1 MADPKQID
9 RLMQSRLT
17 KSIQKAASLALVSD
31 KDRSQII
38 AEQLTKDNIPK
49 ELTKVAA
56 QAFNRRLAVRTI
68 GVRPDEN
75 KADEFPIADIEKVAS
90 LRGIAPMGK
99 VASISQMTFSFAL
112 HEAPQIRKVASVKI
126 AEKPVPMS
134 LDQFQTKVQN
144 LLDKK
149 AAQFQN
155 TRIQLM
161 VDQRELDE
169 LHKKASK
176 ALAEQ
181 PKTVQLL
188 KAKYGNS
195 FDNVFPEFKHINK
208 TASYAIISD
217 NEAVRSV
224 QKVMLNTVVIN
235 NKQKQLEKSAA
246 YLSTLAK
253 SAAAIDADIKEK
265 VLVKKAD
272 GYSVV
277 KDVAA
282 NTAAAPILA
291 ALGFGKGIG
300 EQASQ
305 ILTDAGNNL
314 FSKQYA
320 VRPDAAITTNMIATD
335 KHDDIKMALIRMLSD
350 KQFKPYTADQI
361 NAAVMDQINNN
372 PNFQS
377 PKYNKMLQVGV
388 SGYLLNQGKDN
399 LATLAAQ
406 SKVLNDLVRARQNM
420 DEEAAYNT
428 VKGLKQVAAREDI
441 TIPTF
446 DTFKNNMKVIDN
458 LALPADFSKD
468 LAQWKDDRE
477 KLQLK
482 AIQEADKLDRQRAQQ
497 LRDEAAK
504 RLKAEMHL
512 ALTRAQ
518 RLPEWNKKKY
528 DKAITSLNQLSK
540 NDFQKMVAAGKEDF
554 KRLSSEKQKAL
565 IDFVTMGNTNKKQK
579 ARA

>member
-31 KDRSQII
+31 KDRSQLI

-68 GVRPDEN
+68 GVRPDQN
-75 KADEFPIADIEKVAS
+75 KADEFPIADIDKVAS

-99 VASISQMTFSFAL
+99 VASITQLTFSFDL
-112 HEAPQIRKVASVKI
+112 HEAPQVRKVASVKI
-126 AEKPVPMS
+126 AEKPVPMT

-195 FDNVFPEFKHINK
+195 FDNVFPEFNHINK
-208 TASYAIISD
+208 TASYAIIPD

-224 QKVMLNTVVIN
+224 QKVMLNTVVIS
-235 NKQKQLEKSAA
+235 NKQKQLKKSAA

-265 VLVKKAD
+265 VLAKKAD

-282 NTAAAPILA
+282 NTAATPILA
-291 ALGFGKGIG
+291 ALGFGKGVG
-300 EQASQ
+300 QQAAN
-305 ILTDAGNNL
+305 TFADAKDAL
-314 FSKQYA
+314 FSKEYA
-320 VRPDAAITTNMIATD
+320 VNPASAITANMLATD
-335 KHDDIKMALIRMLSD
+335 KYDDTKMALIRMLSNP
-350 KQFKPYTADQI
+350 QFKSYPAAEI
-361 NAAVMDQINNN
+361 NQAVMDQIANN
-372 PNFQS
+372 PDFES
-377 PKYNKMLQVGV
+377 PKYNRLLQVSV
-388 SGYLLNQGKDN
+388 NQHLLNQGKSN

-406 SKVLNDLVRARQNM
+406 SNALKALMQGRKIQ
-420 DEEAAYNT
+420 DEMSAKQS
-428 VKGLKQVAAREDI
+428 VKGLKDKTTRSDI
-441 TIPTF
+441 NWPTL
-446 DTFKNNMKVIDN
+446 DALRDN
-458 LALPADFSKD
+458 SRFISSLSLPANVGPQLEAWKKD
-468 LAQWKDDRE
+468 RQAM
-477 KLQLK
+477 QLK
-482 AIQEADKLDRQRAQQ
+482 AIDAADRLDREGAQQ
-497 LRDEAAK
+497 MKELAAN
-504 RLKAEMHL
+504 RLKAQMHL

-518 RLPEWNKKKY
+518 QLPTWSNKKYNKP
-528 DKAITSLNQLSK
+528 ITNLNQLSK
-540 NDFQKMVAAGKEDF
+540 NDLQRMVAAGKQDF
-554 KRLSSEKQKAL
+554 ANLSPNKQQAL
-565 IDFVTMGNTNKKQK
+565 MDYVSTGSNKKS
-579 ARA
+579 